1 MIHRS
6 MPLAE
11 LRTVPDGAGD
21 VALGEWNRFG
31 ERPPEGETGRDRCG
45 EGAPGAVRM
54 TPGNALVAELD
65 EFFASSQQV
74 DDVGRAEVAALDHD
88 GRRAER
94 QNAPCRLATI
104 AIRGDAKAGQRLGF
118 RNVRRD

>member
-11 LRTVPDGAGD
+11 LSAGPDGAGD
-21 VALGEWNRFG
+21 VALGEWNRLG
-31 ERPPEGETGRDRCG
+31 ERPPEGETGSDRGG
-45 EGAPGAVRM
+45 ERAPGAVRM
-54 TPGNALVAELD
+54 TAGDALVSELG
-65 EFFASSQQV
+65 EFSASSQQV

-94 QNAPCRLATI
+94 QNTPCRLATI
-104 AIRGDAKAGQRLGF
+104 FIRRDAEAGQRLGF
-118 RNVRRD
+118 RNVR

>member
-11 LRTVPDGAGD
+11 LGTVPDGARD

-31 ERPPEGETGRDRCG
+31 ERPPEGETGGDRGG
-45 EGAPGAVRM
+45 ERAPGAVRM
-54 TPGNALVAELD
+54 TARDALVPELG

-94 QNAPCRLATI
+94 ENAPRRL
-104 AIRGDAKAGQRLGF
+104 
-118 RNVRRD
+118 